1 MDISKWKFIFPR
13 KQKKN
18 KKNKKKEKKKK
29 KTLFSRH
36 FIGGSAAPANT
47 KRERERERVSE

>member
-13 KQKKN
+13 KKTKTKKN
-18 KKNKKKEKKKK
+18 EKKKK
-29 KTLFSRH
+29 NTVFSRH

>member
-29 KTLFSRH
+29 KTVFSRH
-36 FIGGSAAPANT
+36 FIGGSAAPA
-47 KRERERERVSE
+47 KHKESESERESE

>member
-1 MDISKWKFIFPR
+1 MEISNWKFIFPR
-13 KQKKN
+13 KKTKTKKN
-18 KKNKKKEKKKK
+18 EKKK

-47 KRERERERVSE
+47 KRVRVRERERE